1 MSMRSFQH
9 LAAPL
14 RLFHG
19 ADSLVQ
25 IGRELDRLK
34 CKRAVIFCG
43 ATLSRQAALIDQVK
57 AALGE
62 RCAGLYAGVRAHSP
76 VPAVEEA
83 ARSLRELGAD
93 AVVAIGGGSAIVTAR
108 AASILL
114 AENGSAQD
122 LCTAMRADGTLTSPK
137 LLAAKL
143 PQLIIPTTPTTATVK
158 AGSAVFDPVSGKRLA
173 LFDPKTRAHALF
185 IHPDF
190 IGSAPDGLL
199 LSSGLNTLT
208 LAIEGLVSRTGD
220 PLADALLMHAVR
232 LLAKHL
238 PASSTHADANV
249 RGEMMLAAVMC
260 GQGTDFSG
268 AGITTVLGH
277 AIGARFNVENG
288 LANAVVLPHGMRFN
302 ADAAPVGMS
311 KVAAALGL
319 AGTSVTL
326 PASRIIDALTLLL
339 SPLNIPRRLRDLGI
353 ANDALPEIASHAMGD
368 WFLRGNPRAVS
379 SAAELQGVLRAAW

>member
-1 MSMRSFQH
+1 MRSFQH
-9 LAAPL
+9 ISAPL
-14 RLFHG
+14 RLYQG
-19 ADSLVQ
+19 ADSLTHL
-25 IGRELDRLK
+25 GRELDRLN

-43 ATLSRQAALIDQVK
+43 ATLSRQSALIDQVK
-57 AALGE
+57 TALGE
-62 RCAGLYAGVRAHSP
+62 RCAGMYAGVRARSP
-76 VPAVEEA
+76 VPAVEDA
-83 ARSLRELGAD
+83 ARNLRELGAD

-114 AENGSAQD
+114 AENGPAQD
-122 LCTAMRADGTLTSPK
+122 LCTTQKMDGTLYSPK
-137 LLAAKL
+137 LLASKL

-158 AGSAVFDPVSGKRLA
+158 AGSAVFDPESGKRLA

-190 IGSAPDGLL
+190 IGSAPDSLL
-199 LSSGLNTLT
+199 VSSGLNTLT

-238 PASSTHADANV
+238 PASSTHVEADV
-249 RGEMMLAAVMC
+249 RSEMMLAAVMC

-288 LANAVVLPHGMRFN
+288 LVNAIVLPHGIRFN
-302 ADAAPVGMS
+302 ALAAPAGMS
-311 KVAAALGL
+311 KVAAALGI
-319 AGTSVTL
+319 AGAPEIL
-326 PASRIIDALTLLL
+326 PASIIIDALIQVL
-339 SPLNIPRRLRDLGI
+339 SSLNIPQRLRDLGI
-353 ANDALPEIASHAMGD
+353 GQDELPDIAEQAMSD
-368 WFLRGNPRAVS
+368 WFLRGNPRVIS
-379 SAAELQGVLRAAW
+379 GAAQLEEVLQAAW